1 MMLLLL
7 KLLCIF
13 CVMNDILM
21 KLGLCMSLH
30 GILFDSLMM
39 SVLCMSLCDILIRL
53 VLHMYNCIFGILCY
67 SNSFKRFELCVWYS
81 CEL

>member
-7 KLLCIF
+7 MSLCIF
-13 CVMNDILM
+13 CVINDILM

-39 SVLCMSLCDILIRL
+39 SALCMSLRDILIRL
-53 VLHMYNCIFGILCY
+53 VHNCIFGILCY
-67 SNSFKRFELCVWYS
+67 SLKRLELCVWYS
-81 CEL
+81 HEL